1 MHRSK
6 STSAKGKI
14 NLNHYKIGFHQ
25 VELQTGFDG
34 SKSKSL
40 YLQDVYDHL
49 KKLDYAEREIMPVRL
64 EYVKLKRQLEATED
78 KYLKMTRSQ
87 HEGLDQNQITI
98 DNRVRDSIFLRCHFV
113 MDNQLQ

>member
-1 MHRSK
+1 MK
-6 STSAKGKI
+6 S
-14 NLNHYKIGFHQ
+14 

-113 MDNQLQ
+113 MDGFNQLQ

>member
-1 MHRSK
+1 M
-6 STSAKGKI
+6 
-14 NLNHYKIGFHQ
+14 
-25 VELQTGFDG
+25 QTGFG
-34 SKSKSL
+34 GIKPKL
-40 YLQDVYDHL
+40 FYLKDVFDHL

-98 DNRVRDSIFLRCHFV
+98 DNRVRHSFYFP
-113 MDNQLQ
+113 DNSSWDG

>member
-1 MHRSK
+1 M
-6 STSAKGKI
+6 
-14 NLNHYKIGFHQ
+14 
-25 VELQTGFDG
+25 
-34 SKSKSL
+34 
-40 YLQDVYDHL
+40 

-98 DNRVRDSIFLRCHFV
+98 DNRVRYFIILISHLV
-113 MDNQLQ
+113 MDGASTMIDKYRIKCFTTEAMTLNFLGIK

>member
-1 MHRSK
+1 M
-6 STSAKGKI
+6 
-14 NLNHYKIGFHQ
+14 F
-25 VELQTGFDG
+25 
-34 SKSKSL
+34 
-40 YLQDVYDHL
+40 YLKDVFDHL

-98 DNRVRDSIFLRCHFV
+98 DNRVRHFTFLIILPV
-113 MDNQLQ
+113 MDGVSIMINEYRIK